1 MVLQAVRENILEN
14 LSILQAKLE
23 NATDRGMLDLD
34 DYYYNELLGLI
45 DESNLA
51 KAWEELEEVI
61 YKAKTIETDIDA
73 WLSQR
78 GYTTISLEWPSNL
91 DDASE

>member
-1 MVLQAVRENILEN
+1 MVLPAVRENILEN
-14 LSILQAKLE
+14 LRILQTRLE
-23 NATDRGMLDLD
+23 NATDEGMLDVD
-34 DYYYNELLGLI
+34 DYYYNELSDLM
-45 DESNLA
+45 EEAKLA
-51 KAWEELEEVI
+51 KAAEELSEVV

-78 GYTTISLEWPSNL
+78 GYTTIGLEWPLNL